1 MAAEQKTMEAIFVGK
16 VPTPGLTSES
26 QSMWLWPGL
35 EVIAC
40 TRAPTHGLRHNVR
53 YRVEAVSAASV
64 RVAGVGAG
72 PRCRRRESP
81 PRRAAVLARRQAS
94 SSVMCWPCGKDLPK
108 TEEEACVGS
117 GTRQGQGVLPSH
129 SPRAPFALGLGRVAV
144 VQRLQ

>member
-1 MAAEQKTMEAIFVGK
+1 MVAEQKTMEAIFVGK

-64 RVAGVGAG
+64 RVAGVGELTAEQAARHLRLPWASTYASAQG
-72 PRCRRRESP
+72 LEFDGRLELCDLSSRHLT
-81 PRRAAVLARRQAS
+81 RAHLLVGLSRARAHT
-94 SSVMCWPCGKDLPK
+94 L
-108 TEEEACVGS
+108 
-117 GTRQGQGVLPSH
+117 
-129 SPRAPFALGLGRVAV
+129 
-144 VQRLQ
+144 VQIGA